1 MIAPAT
7 RIGTAPPLRER
18 QSVDEPSPEAQ
29 RDLFI
34 SRYTPEIEAQAHE
47 ILGRMRALLPG
58 ALELVY
64 DNYNAVAI
72 GFGPTE
78 KAGDAIFSIA
88 LFPRWVS
95 LFFLRGVGLPDP
107 EGLLRGSGGQVR
119 HIVLKQAEML
129 EDPRIRA
136 LMEEALL
143 RAPTPLDPD
152 EPHRVVI
159 KSISAKQRPRR
170 PGGS

>member
-1 MIAPAT
+1 M
-7 RIGTAPPLRER
+7 
-18 QSVDEPSPEAQ
+18 DEPSPEAQ

-34 SRYTPEIEAQAHE
+34 SRYTPEIEARAHD
-47 ILGRMRALLPG
+47 ILARMRALLPG

-107 EGLLRGSGGQVR
+107 HGLLCGNGGQVR
-119 HIVLKQAEML
+119 HIVLKRSEML
-129 EDPRIRA
+129 DDPRIRA

-143 RAPTPLDPD
+143 RAPTSLDPD

-159 KSISAKQRPRR
+159 KSISPKQRARR
-170 PGGS
+170 PAGS